1 MGTSTSPCPLVVKD
15 CLLVALATGH
25 RAQALRELH
34 AGLRAV
40 SPESIYFHFW
50 GRLLRP
56 RLDDPEFHSDFA
68 SWARHSLHDEV
79 LAERL
84 AVVDPADFHQ
94 VEELRREVLDIVEA
108 RIDETMPM
116 AVPPDRQFHFRH
128 CQTLVLDTGIRVADP
143 ADLVDVLPRLSLGS
157 IFYHMIDARR
167 RDPVRVD
174 DFRVW
179 LGECGPALEPLV
191 DRIARVDP
199 YFSTLAELRD
209 QLCRHVAIFFAQ
221 PVPPP

>member
-1 MGTSTSPCPLVVKD
+1 VIKD
-15 CLLVALATGH
+15 CLLVALATGQ
-25 RAQALRELH
+25 RAQTLRELH

-84 AVVDPADFHQ
+84 AVIDPAEFPHL
-94 VEELRREVLDIVEA
+94 EELRQEVLDIVEA
-108 RIDETMPM
+108 RIDESMPV

-143 ADLVDVLPRLSLGS
+143 AGLVDVLPQLSLGS

-179 LGECGPALEPLV
+179 LGEWGDGYGPLV
-191 DRIARVDP
+191 DRMAGVDP

-209 QLCRHVAIFFAQ
+209 QLFRIVEDFFRA
-221 PVPPP
+221 PEAAP